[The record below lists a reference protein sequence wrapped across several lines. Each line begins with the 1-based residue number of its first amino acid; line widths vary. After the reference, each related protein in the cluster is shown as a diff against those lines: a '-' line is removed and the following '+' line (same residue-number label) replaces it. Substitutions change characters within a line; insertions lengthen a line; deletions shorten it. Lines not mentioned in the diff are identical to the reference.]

1 MGLFSIFW
9 LGSEN
14 RVNLA
19 ARKSLACRAVARA
32 KQPAFARR
40 APAWQPYALRE
51 RRVAMKLAQRLAA
64 GPTRA
69 LVATRALLEE
79 SEHSSYGTL
88 FRREIEVQAEI
99 RRSEDAR
106 SNHRARGRTSLLR
119 FAEIGGGKITRAAK
133 GDCADVTFLAR
144 KRLARITTAVG
155 LKHSIGSPAA
165 TPSSLA
171 TKGRAT

>member
-19 ARKSLACRAVARA
+19 ARKSLACGAVARA

-40 APAWQPYALRE
+40 APAGQPYALRE

-69 LVATRALLEE
+69 PVATRAPPEE
-79 SEHSSYGTL
+79 RGELSDGTQ
-88 FRREIEVQAEI
+88 FRREIL
-99 RRSEDAR
+99 
-106 SNHRARGRTSLLR
+106 GW
-119 FAEIGGGKITRAAK
+119 
-133 GDCADVTFLAR
+133 
-144 KRLARITTAVG
+144 RL
-155 LKHSIGSPAA
+155 
-165 TPSSLA
+165 
-171 TKGRAT
+171 

>member
-69 LVATRALLEE
+69 LVATRALREA
-79 SEHSSYGTL
+79 SEHLRHAVSQGDPRLAIIVLGRPAAPVRTQSRFT
-88 FRREIEVQAEI
+88 
-99 RRSEDAR
+99 AR
-106 SNHRARGRTSLLR
+106 SNHRARGRT
-119 FAEIGGGKITRAAK
+119 F
-133 GDCADVTFLAR
+133 F
-144 KRLARITTAVG
+144 
-155 LKHSIGSPAA
+155 
-165 TPSSLA
+165 
-171 TKGRAT
+171 

>member
-40 APAWQPYALRE
+40 APAGQPYALRE

-79 SEHSSYGTL
+79 SEHSSYGTQ
-88 FRREIEVQAEI
+88 FRR
-99 RRSEDAR
+99 RS
-106 SNHRARGRTSLLR
+106 
-119 FAEIGGGKITRAAK
+119 
-133 GDCADVTFLAR
+133 
-144 KRLARITTAVG
+144 
-155 LKHSIGSPAA
+155 
-165 TPSSLA
+165 
-171 TKGRAT
+171 